1 MEEKIRKT
9 TEEALASLGASDVN
23 FAVEWPGDIAHG
35 DYAVNAAMAAAKALG
50 KNPRELAGELAPLI
64 QEKLGKDVESVT
76 VAGPGFIN
84 VTLARDEVARGIV
97 HANKSAH
104 KFGTNERN
112 KDKRVIIEFS
122 NTNAFK
128 EMHIGHLMSTII
140 GESLARL
147 IEASGATVARD
158 TYGGDV
164 GPHVAKAL
172 WGLRKAGITEPTT
185 PEEIGTA
192 YAAGSKAY
200 DEDETV
206 KTEIDELNAAIYKG
220 EDRELMELWRKGR
233 DVSIEAFRNLYRIL
247 ETHFDYYFFES
258 ETAPIGM
265 DVVKDSLA
273 RGVFEESEGAV
284 IYKGEKV
291 GLHTL
296 VFITS
301 RGNPTYEAKDVGLA
315 FLKEERWPSDESI
328 IVTAAEQIG
337 HFKVFLAALSEIAP
351 LVAAKTRH
359 VPHGFLRLTT
369 GKMSS
374 REGNVITASDL
385 IRDVIE
391 KTSVRNED
399 PLVAEQVA
407 MGAIKYS
414 ILKSTAGSDIVFDFE
429 QSLSLEGDSGPYLQ
443 YALVRAKSILA
454 QAKENAGNAAEQSS
468 AAKPAET
475 YLLERLIIRFPEIV
489 RRAQEELAP
498 HHVAHYLTQL
508 ASEWNSFYAKERII
522 GGDYESYK
530 LELAQAFVHTM
541 QNGLHLLGI
550 PTPERM

>member
-1 MEEKIRKT
+1 MEEKIRKA

-35 DYAVNAAMAAAKALG
+35 DYAVNAAMAAAKTLG
-50 KNPRELAGELAPLI
+50 KNPRELAIELAPFI
-64 QEKLGKDVESVT
+64 QERLGKDVESVT

-84 VTLARDEVARGIV
+84 VTLARDEVARAV
-97 HANKSAH
+97 AHANKASK
-104 KFGTNERN
+104 KFGTNEAR

-172 WGLRKAGITEPTT
+172 WGLRKAGIIEPTT

-206 KTEIDELNAAIYKG
+206 KAEIDELNVAIYKG

-265 DVVKDSLA
+265 DVVNDGLA

-359 VPHGFLRLTT
+359 IPHGFLRLTS

-374 REGNVITASDL
+374 REGNVITAADL

-414 ILKSTAGSDIVFDFE
+414 ILKSTAGSDIIFDFE

-454 QAKENAGNAAEQSS
+454 QAKENAAEQSS
-468 AAKPAET
+468 ADKPAEI

-489 RRAQEELAP
+489 RRAQEDLAP
-498 HHVAHYLTQL
+498 HHVAHYLSQL
-508 ASEWNSFYAKERII
+508 ASEWNSFYAKERIF
-522 GGDYESYK
+522 GGDRESYK

-541 QNGLHLLGI
+541 QNGLYLLGI